1 MSDNLYLFANNNGG
15 QAEGNG
21 SYRLYDMKIEGE
33 DIKEEGKVNYA
44 DYILYDKGGNA
55 FITPILYQAGLTAK
69 FKLKEGLSKL
79 NASGAGMFTMICQLC
94 TSNKQPSGGNNDY
107 KANGNFIMGKFA
119 VENGKAAEIPCE
131 NGVYSYT
138 FTENLLDKVYY
149 IAFGGGSKD
158 WGGNPLAVEY
168 FKIYNSGNQLLL
180 DLRPCFDKKDI
191 SCMYDEISKKYIYS
205 DSALSPSFKIRKK
218 LRDFQPVLDSNNVP
232 CLLDKI
238 NNKFYYNKSGEVFKT
253 KEKIVK
259 KLPFI
264 KTDGASY
271 INTKLKPTDI
281 TGGTVEIKCD
291 TLSFGTTK
299 FVKLAVFGCGT
310 GVSTGDTTDFGLKN
324 NYNRQLTGF
333 ESTEITNDGDLV
345 IHKGIGVNATR
356 EKEIYVGAINGRN
369 GAYYGDSSIDG
380 FRISYFKI
388 WNSEGVLI
396 QHLISAIDENNNVG
410 MYDEVTKTFFSNQGT
425 GTFGYEIEEL
435 EAQDKNYR
443 EVKYIESNGTQY
455 IDTGVVANSNTDI
468 DMTSR
473 LSAIPY
479 YYAGYKCQV
488 NTPAQQVSMVFELDF
503 KYANDRGGK
512 GNILGG
518 NTFYIL
524 ADGTYSLDATTSTG
538 VSASTT
544 KYDKIKVILN
554 LESKKQIVYVNNMK
568 IGECEC
574 TSPSNRL
581 SVGGSAFDF
590 CSFYTHYV
598 NSYRLSDMTPL
609 HLLRPHLGKYTY
621 DSFEYTIP
629 KLIDTLT
636 GTEYQTS
643 FGDALH
649 TKYID
654 YGYDNNFIYN
664 KLKLINLSAVQNP
677 SAPEKVKLQY
687 DKTVYEFNGV
697 NTAVKPNL
705 VASSGATLTMGSVNL
720 VKLNDDDIEIATNNG
735 WSLT

>member
-21 SYRLYDMKIEGE
+21 SYRLYDMKIEG
-33 DIKEEGKVNYA
+33 DSEGVSSGV
-44 DYILYDKGGNA
+44 DYVDYFEYSDKKMVFDTRIPYGTDVLIEFKLNKYHEVDNNLNTIIFTKNGSVGYRNNGEYIQGNLNLNDNGATYTLQSNNNVYQYTFKRKNDFYLPYFCIGTCRTGHTSTCRIEYVKFYKNDQLIGYFRPCKDTQGVACLYDD
-55 FITPILYQAGLTAK
+55 ITKQYFYQETTSDL
-69 FKLKEGLSKL
+69 LKCK
-79 NASGAGMFTMICQLC
+79 
-94 TSNKQPSGGNNDY
+94 
-107 KANGNFIMGKFA
+107 
-119 VENGKAAEIPCE
+119 
-131 NGVYSYT
+131 
-138 FTENLLDKVYY
+138 
-149 IAFGGGSKD
+149 
-158 WGGNPLAVEY
+158 
-168 FKIYNSGNQLLL
+168 KI
-180 DLRPCFDKKDI
+180 
-191 SCMYDEISKKYIYS
+191 
-205 DSALSPSFKIRKK
+205 

-232 CLLDKI
+232 CLLDIIK
-238 NNKFYYNKSGEVFKT
+238 NKFYYNKSGEVFKT
-253 KEKIVK
+253 KEKVVK

-291 TLSFGTTK
+291 TLDFSTTK
-299 FVKLAVFGCGT
+299 FVSLAAFGCGYGT
-310 GVSTGDTTDFGLKN
+310 TTGDTTDFGLKN

-356 EKEIYVGAINGRN
+356 EKEIYVGAINGKN